1 MRPAILKAYA
11 LGIITGG
18 FLTAGVVF
26 AAAPA
31 KADTGYDT
39 AVCATLA
46 DYPTFDGILGIGA
59 ALKDRGFTS
68 SEAGVIVGTAVYGT
82 CPEYIPLVKRFIAA
96 YGHNAD
102 SKVA

>member
-18 FLTAGVVF
+18 FLTAGIVF
-26 AAAPA
+26 VAPA

-46 DYPTFDGILGIGA
+46 DYPTFAGIIGIGA
-59 ALKDRGFTS
+59 ALKDRGYTGY
-68 SEAGVIVGTAVYGT
+68 EAGEIIGTAVYGT
-82 CPEYIPLVKRFIAA
+82 CPEYLPLIRRF
-96 YGHNAD
+96 
-102 SKVA
+102 VATFGDKGTTA